1 MGIHTNRF
9 NLDWKDT
16 ELVLKM
22 IKAQYAKEEITESH
36 YFQNVIPQDYE
47 YLKRLCKFDFTTEPQ
62 KWKDEE
68 TKDFTDE
75 YLDWDS
81 ALKTLCD
88 MCINIFDVYYHMG
101 MASYSPKYTEYYS
114 IDDRMKAW
122 SKYRHKDDDLIKSL
136 VESAMEKRR
145 EEELSV

>member
-1 MGIHTNRF
+1 MEIHTNRF

-22 IKAQYAKEEITESH
+22 IKAQYAKEEIIEAN

-62 KWKDEE
+62 KWENEE
-68 TKDFTDE
+68 TKDFTEE
-75 YLDWDS
+75 YLDWDM

-101 MASYSPKYTEYYS
+101 IASYSPKYTEHYDIYE
-114 IDDRMKAW
+114 RMILW
-122 SKYRHKDDDLIKSL
+122 SKERHKDNDLIKSIIEQSL
-136 VESAMEKRR
+136 NKRK
-145 EEELSV
+145 